1 MREKL
6 GSRLGFILLSAGC
19 AIGIG
24 NVWKFPYMVGK
35 YGGGIF
41 VLFYIFFLIVMGVP
55 VLTMEFSLGRAAQ
68 KSPVKM
74 YQELE
79 PKNSRWHLH
88 GYTAMIG
95 NYLLMMF
102 YTCVAGWM
110 LSYFFFT
117 ANGSLA
123 GLDTKGV
130 ESFFSDTV
138 LANPVL
144 MIIFTFIVII
154 IGFVV
159 CSFSLQ
165 KGLERITK
173 VMMLAL
179 LGIMVV
185 LACNS
190 IFLKGGLEGLKF
202 YLLPNLESIK
212 NVGDGSLLKGFFDVI
227 VGAMNQAFFTLS
239 VGIGSM
245 AIFGSYLNKDRSLL
259 GEAVNVSVLDTFVA
273 ITSGLIIFPACF
285 AYSVNVESGPP
296 LIFITLPNIF
306 NQLYLGRLWGSLFF
320 IFMSFAAL
328 STVFAVFENI
338 IACTMDQFKISR
350 KKACLINCGLM
361 LVLSLPCILGF
372 NVLSGFTP
380 FKAGSNILDL
390 EDFIVSNVMLPLG
403 SLIFVVF
410 CTCRYGWGF
419 EKFKNEANI
428 GKGLK
433 VKNWMKPYMTYV
445 LPVIIFIIF
454 AVGLYNFFK

>member
-1 MREKL
+1 MTNRHKKRIKTPTYR
-6 GSRLGFILLSAGC
+6 RL
-19 AIGIG
+19 
-24 NVWKFPYMVGK
+24 
-35 YGGGIF
+35 
-41 VLFYIFFLIVMGVP
+41 
-55 VLTMEFSLGRAAQ
+55 
-68 KSPVKM
+68 
-74 YQELE
+74 
-79 PKNSRWHLH
+79 
-88 GYTAMIG
+88 
-95 NYLLMMF
+95 
-102 YTCVAGWM
+102 
-110 LSYFFFT
+110 FFFT
-117 ANGSLA
+117 AKGSLS
-123 GLDTKGV
+123 GLDAKGV
-130 ESFFSDTV
+130 ENFFANEV

-144 MIIFTFIVII
+144 MVIFTFIVII
-154 IGFVV
+154 MGFAV

-185 LACNS
+185 LAGNS
-190 IFLKGGLEGLKF
+190 IFLDGGLEGIKF
-202 YLLPNLESIK
+202 YLLPNIESIRT
-212 NVGDGSLLKGFFDVI
+212 VGDGSLVKGFFDVI

-285 AYSVNVESGPP
+285 AYGVNVESGPP

-306 NQLYLGRLWGSLFF
+306 NKLYLGRLWGSLFF

-338 IACTMDQFKISR
+338 IACSMDQFKISR

-361 LVLSLPCILGF
+361 LVLCLPCVLGF

-380 FKAGSNILDL
+380 FGLGSNVLDLEYFLVSNIL
-390 EDFIVSNVMLPLG
+390 LPVG
-403 SLIFVVF
+403 SLIFVIF

-419 EKFKNEANI
+419 EKFKNEANQ

-433 VKNWMKPYMTYV
+433 VKNWMKPYFTYV
-445 LPVIIFIIF
+445 LPILIFVIFV
-454 AVGLYNFFK
+454 VGLYNFFK